1 MLTLKGIDVTIT
13 IRLAVRDWDYFTPLA
28 LGDLKPEGFNLEIDR
43 VGTLVDN
50 LIWNGVGGFQIDGCR
65 VPIAPAADAS
75 QLRTMQVGQHDGD
88 TGWGWN
94 TTAPATSCWKR
105 SRTWRIACRASPSS

>member
-50 LIWNGVGGFQIDGCR
+50 L
-65 VPIAPAADAS
+65 
-75 QLRTMQVGQHDGD
+75 
-88 TGWGWN
+88 
-94 TTAPATSCWKR
+94 ATSEKYDAGEVSF
-105 SRTWRIACRASPSS
+105 SR